1 MVITDKSLDSPH
13 QSRNPSCPSALHDKP
28 FDYRELRSKTH
39 LELQIHLQSILIQQS
54 LFQEATAINKMADT
68 GSAIEEFLKPLH
80 LDITTITSLLAVLL
94 ILSLSHRLSH
104 LTLSENTPS
113 SLRVLFIWH
122 FFDFLIHTIFEGS
135 FLYNCFF
142 TSAPFGKQILLAISV
157 ELEPRVREVG

>member
-1 MVITDKSLDSPH
+1 VKTSQSYKHIYPH
-13 QSRNPSCPSALHDKP
+13 PSI
-28 FDYRELRSKTH
+28 
-39 LELQIHLQSILIQQS
+39 IHLSSTETI
-54 LFQEATAINKMADT
+54 AIDKMADT

-94 ILSLSHRLSH
+94 ILSLSHRLSY

-142 TSAPFGKQILLAISV
+142 TSQAFG
-157 ELEPRVREVG
+157 R

>member
-1 MVITDKSLDSPH
+1 
-13 QSRNPSCPSALHDKP
+13 
-28 FDYRELRSKTH
+28 
-39 LELQIHLQSILIQQS
+39 
-54 LFQEATAINKMADT
+54 MADT